1 MMSPMAVHLNPAFF
15 EDPLDFNPWRWLV
28 SDKLTPNYCY
38 QFLYI
43 CITKIL
49 TIPEMQDESKRNA
62 QKNFV
67 PFGLGTRACPAAE
80 FSKLFIA
87 LFLHVL
93 VTKYRLLLAHDKSIY
108 TFVMLAAL

>member
-1 MMSPMAVHLNPAFF
+1 V
-15 EDPLDFNPWRWLV
+15 
-28 SDKLTPNYCY
+28 
-38 QFLYI
+38 Q
-43 CITKIL
+43 
-49 TIPEMQDESKRNA
+49 
-62 QKNFV
+62 
-67 PFGLGTRACPAAE
+67 FGLGTRACPAAE